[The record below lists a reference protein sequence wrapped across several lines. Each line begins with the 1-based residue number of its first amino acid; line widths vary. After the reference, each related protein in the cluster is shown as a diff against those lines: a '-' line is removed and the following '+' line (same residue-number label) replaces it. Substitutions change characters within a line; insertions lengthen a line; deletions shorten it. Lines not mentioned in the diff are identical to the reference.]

1 MNPGFFHL
9 PEDKQ
14 NKIINAGFRIF
25 SQNTYKKAPVAEI
38 AAEAGISKALLFYH
52 FKNKKEI
59 YLFLWNTSIELTR
72 KEILSQ
78 NVFGTKD
85 FFELM
90 RRSLIVKCNLM
101 KRFPYVSQFS
111 LRAYYEPDNEI
122 RQEIQSNFDE
132 ISAESERIIFSSI
145 DLYKLRDDIDLHEMY
160 QEILWAADGYLHFA
174 LLKNI
179 VDADIIEKEFEKL
192 LKMWKKVYEKQ
203 NIL

>member
-1 MNPGFFHL
+1 MNPGFYHL
-9 PEDKQ
+9 PEEKQ
-14 NKIINAGFRIF
+14 NNIINAGFRIF

-72 KEILSQ
+72 KEILEQ
-78 NVFGTKD
+78 NVFGTND

-90 RRSLIVKCNLM
+90 GRSLKVKCNLM

-111 LRAYYEPDNEI
+111 LRAYYEPEWEI

-145 DLYKLRDDIDLHEMY
+145 DLNKLRDDIDLHEMY
-160 QEILWAADGYLHFA
+160 QEMIWAADGYLHFA
-174 LLKNI
+174 LLKGT

-192 LKMWKKVYEKQ
+192 LKMWKKVYEK
-203 NIL
+203 

>member
-1 MNPGFFHL
+1 MNPGFYHL
-9 PEDKQ
+9 PEEKQ
-14 NKIINAGFRIF
+14 NNIINAGFRIF

-72 KEILSQ
+72 KEILEQ
-78 NVFGTKD
+78 NVFGTND

-90 RRSLIVKCNLM
+90 GRSLKVKCNLM
-101 KRFPYVSQFS
+101 KRYPYVSQFS
-111 LRAYYEPDNEI
+111 LRAYYEPELEI

-145 DLYKLRDDIDLHEMY
+145 DLNKLRDDIDLHEMY
-160 QEILWAADGYLHFA
+160 LEMIWAADGYLHFA
-174 LLKNI
+174 LLKGT

-192 LKMWKKVYEKQ
+192 LKIWKKVYEK
-203 NIL
+203 